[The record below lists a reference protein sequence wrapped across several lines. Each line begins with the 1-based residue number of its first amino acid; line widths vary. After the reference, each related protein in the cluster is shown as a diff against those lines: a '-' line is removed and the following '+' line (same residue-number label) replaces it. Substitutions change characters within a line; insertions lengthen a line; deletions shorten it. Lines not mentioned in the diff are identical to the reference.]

1 MKPGTR
7 GVEFMVHR
15 FIVLSLA
22 LAFVAAAQAAD
33 KPAAAETAAPKID
46 AAKGQQVASQICA
59 ACHNPDGNSAVAANP
74 KLAGQHADYLYKQ
87 MKNFKAEGGK
97 PAERNN
103 PIMVGMVAA
112 LADQDMKNVAAWYAI
127 QTQTGELAKNQDIQV
142 GQKLYRAG
150 DASRGLPACAAC
162 HGPAGAGI
170 PAQYPRIGGQFA
182 DYTEAQ
188 LKAFR
193 TGERGNDPNKMMR
206 AVAAKMSDVEIK
218 AVSDYVAGLR

>member
-1 MKPGTR
+1 MI
-7 GVEFMVHR
+7 HR
-15 FIVLSLA
+15 FIALSLA
-22 LAFVAAAQAAD
+22 FAFAATAQAAD
-33 KPAAAETAAPKID
+33 KPASAETASPKVD
-46 AAKGQQVASQICA
+46 AAKGQQVAAQICA
-59 ACHNPDGNSAVAANP
+59 ACHNPDGNSTVAANP

-87 MKNFKAEGGK
+87 LKNFKADGGK

-103 PIMVGMVAA
+103 PIMGGMVAA
-112 LADQDMKNVAAWYAI
+112 LTDQDMKNVAAWYAS
-127 QTQTGELAKNQDIQV
+127 QTQKGEQAKVQAIESA
-142 GQKLYRAG
+142 QKLYRAG
-150 DASRGLPACAAC
+150 DAARGLPACAAC

-193 TGERGNDPNKMMR
+193 TGERANDPNKMMR

-218 AVSDYVAGLR
+218 AIADYVAGLR